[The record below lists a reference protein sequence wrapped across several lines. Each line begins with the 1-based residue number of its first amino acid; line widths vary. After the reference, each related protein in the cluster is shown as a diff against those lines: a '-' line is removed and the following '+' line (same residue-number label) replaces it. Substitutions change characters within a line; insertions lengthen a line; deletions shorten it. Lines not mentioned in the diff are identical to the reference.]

1 VRGETTGT
9 FKELLAQV
17 IEWLRQDG
25 RVSYRAFKR
34 QFDLDNDYL
43 ESWAIFLIGYDV
55 KALTLNP

>member
-1 VRGETTGT
+1 VRGETAVT

-25 RVSYRAFKR
+25 RVSYRALKR

-55 KALTLNP
+55 NV